1 MKNVL
6 KLALLALVLNSC
18 GTGSKKTNTTFELKG
33 TLSDAKGETLYL
45 EKLASQTPLVVD
57 SCVLDDKGNFSF
69 DNYVPSL
76 GFYRIK
82 VNNQNFGMLVMDSTD
97 KITISGSAKDLGN
110 TYKAEGSPDTKL
122 FLEYNECTK
131 GFQRQQDS
139 LNEAFRYLMTS
150 MGKVDSLRMDSLS
163 KTFEGIYLKVVDA
176 YCERV
181 AQKAK
186 ANANM
191 FSTVI
196 AIQPLDPE
204 KYMDVFKAVD
214 EGLMKKYPGN
224 PDVNMF
230 HQMMVKMTANP
241 FKAGVVAPEINLPDP
256 NGKNIALSSLKG
268 KVVLVDFWAS
278 WCGPCR
284 KEMPN
289 VVAAYKKYKSK
300 GFEIYGVSLD
310 KERQAW
316 VDAIKKDGITWI
328 QVSELTYWN
337 SVAAKAYNVQGIPF
351 TVLLDKEGKVIAKD
365 LRGAQL
371 DSAIESALAGGS
383 AGTAPESHEGHNHP
397 H

>member
-1 MKNVL
+1 MKNVF
-6 KLALLALVLNSC
+6 KLAVLALVLNSC
-18 GTGSKKTNTTFELKG
+18 GNGNKKTNSTFELKG
-33 TLSDAKGETLYL
+33 TLADSKGETLYL

-69 DNYVPSL
+69 DNYVPAL

-139 LNEAFRYLMTS
+139 LNEAFRYLMTT

-163 KTFEGIYLKVVDA
+163 KTFEGIYLKVVDS
-176 YCERV
+176 YCARV
-181 AQKAK
+181 AEKAK

-214 EGLMKKYPGN
+214 EGLMKN
-224 PDVNMF
+224 IL
-230 HQMMVKMTANP
+230 
-241 FKAGVVAPEINLPDP
+241 EIL
-256 NGKNIALSSLKG
+256 
-268 KVVLVDFWAS
+268 
-278 WCGPCR
+278 
-284 KEMPN
+284 M
-289 VVAAYKKYKSK
+289 
-300 GFEIYGVSLD
+300 
-310 KERQAW
+310 
-316 VDAIKKDGITWI
+316 
-328 QVSELTYWN
+328 
-337 SVAAKAYNVQGIPF
+337 
-351 TVLLDKEGKVIAKD
+351 
-365 LRGAQL
+365 
-371 DSAIESALAGGS
+371 
-383 AGTAPESHEGHNHP
+383 
-397 H
+397 